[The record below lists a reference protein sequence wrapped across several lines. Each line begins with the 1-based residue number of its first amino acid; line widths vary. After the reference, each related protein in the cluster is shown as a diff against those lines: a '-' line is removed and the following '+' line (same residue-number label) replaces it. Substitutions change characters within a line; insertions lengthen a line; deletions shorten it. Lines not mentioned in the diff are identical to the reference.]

1 MRQKWLKYGV
11 AQMLFKKKFMTLPL
25 NLFFSLCVPHLY
37 LPTLI
42 SGRWFKDSCQ
52 DPQLTM
58 LNVLGKPDD
67 VIVTMENGTELAD
80 GEILGPYTEG
90 SNLKLKCHAV
100 GGRPIPEVTSLK

>member
-1 MRQKWLKYGV
+1 
-11 AQMLFKKKFMTLPL
+11 
-25 NLFFSLCVPHLY
+25 
-37 LPTLI
+37 
-42 SGRWFKDSCQ
+42 
-52 DPQLTM
+52 M

-100 GGRPIPEVTSLK
+100 GGRPIPEVISFKKCIKNRQNRMLFPGSRYFGKKREIRH

>member
-1 MRQKWLKYGV
+1 
-11 AQMLFKKKFMTLPL
+11 
-25 NLFFSLCVPHLY
+25 
-37 LPTLI
+37 
-42 SGRWFKDSCQ
+42 
-52 DPQLTM
+52 M

-100 GGRPIPEVTSLK
+100 GGRPIPEVISFKKCIKNRQNRMLFPGSRYFGKKRENLIVLIWQK